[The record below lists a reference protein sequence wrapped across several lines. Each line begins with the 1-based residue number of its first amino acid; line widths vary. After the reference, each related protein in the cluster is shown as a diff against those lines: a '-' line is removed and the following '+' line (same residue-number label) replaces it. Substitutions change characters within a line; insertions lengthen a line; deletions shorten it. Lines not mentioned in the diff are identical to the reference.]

1 MPENGP
7 QHSCRGQWKTIRYL
21 SSSRCQRAEHR
32 GNFKVGSV
40 SKRITK
46 VLKLKNLS
54 INVAQIT
61 GCLLTYTSVE
71 ENLIEGSK
79 KQAMAGKEC
88 SLKRRICFGWNAEAA
103 SVHELS
109 NLSSFQRKSR
119 NRKVEREFNP
129 QQATKH
135 VLTNCPLQ
143 PLLTSWLGLSNLV
156 REPLL

>member
-7 QHSCRGQWKTIRYL
+7 QHSCQGQWKTIRYL

-32 GNFKVGSV
+32 GNFKGGSV

-61 GCLLTYTSVE
+61 GCLLKYTSVE

-79 KQAMAGKEC
+79 KQAMAGKE
-88 SLKRRICFGWNAEAA
+88 
-103 SVHELS
+103 
-109 NLSSFQRKSR
+109 
-119 NRKVEREFNP
+119 
-129 QQATKH
+129 
-135 VLTNCPLQ
+135 
-143 PLLTSWLGLSNLV
+143 
-156 REPLL
+156 